1 MGHFR
6 GRKGELWKRFF
17 YGTVINRKE
26 ARPLALP
33 ETKALESAMALSGM
47 GFPHTGASLSRGK
60 YKDGH
65 TARKEEL

>member
-1 MGHFR
+1 
-6 GRKGELWKRFF
+6 
-17 YGTVINRKE
+17 
-26 ARPLALP
+26 
-33 ETKALESAMALSGM
+33 MALSGM